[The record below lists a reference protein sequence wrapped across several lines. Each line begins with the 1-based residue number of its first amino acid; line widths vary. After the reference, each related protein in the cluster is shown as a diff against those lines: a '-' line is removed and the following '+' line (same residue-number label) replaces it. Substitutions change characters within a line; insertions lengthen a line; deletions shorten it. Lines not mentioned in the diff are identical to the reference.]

1 MTLFACFASAVRV
14 FFGSLAIVFFLC
26 AAAFLMFRLAAV
38 LCSLLAI
45 RWCCLLVSRTATR
58 RIDSGDCATVA
69 HMTPLLLIAALL
81 SAPAQAKNVS
91 KTGIP
96 YVEDDDKAGPPD
108 LLAAIRSRRPGG
120 KLLNLDRMLLHSP
133 SFAKGWNGL
142 FAAIRGQLT
151 LPGNLR
157 ELPIMAIAVLNKAD
171 YEWAQ
176 HESEFLKAGGTK
188 AQLAA
193 LRKLE
198 ADPNLFDEKE
208 RAALQLTI
216 EMTREVRPKQATID
230 KVRSLLPDQQVVE
243 LIGTIAGYNMVSRF
257 VLATGVEIEAT
268 Q

>member
-1 MTLFACFASAVRV
+1 MTEKKATKTRRP
-14 FFGSLAIVFFLC
+14 
-26 AAAFLMFRLAAV
+26 AAKKDGGRPGPRADKAGGEAAV
-38 LCSLLAI
+38 L
-45 RWCCLLVSRTATR
+45 
-58 RIDSGDCATVA
+58 
-69 HMTPLLLIAALL
+69 
-81 SAPAQAKNVS
+81 AK
-91 KTGIP
+91 I
-96 YVEDDDKAGPPD
+96 
-108 LLAAIRSRRPGG
+108 
-120 KLLNLDRMLLHSP
+120 
-133 SFAKGWNGL
+133 
-142 FAAIRGQLT
+142 AAIRGQLT

-176 HESEFLKAGGTK
+176 HESEFLKAGGTM